1 MLNLKK
7 GLALVLA
14 AATAFT
20 FAPVAN
26 LGPVNALAGD
36 ILEQDDTSISL
47 IAGESKTFNVKELSK
62 IKGSIDNAIIHAEIG
77 DDQYATISTN
87 AQPKADNSDVSGSV
101 ANVKST
107 DIIPKGSGSSNT
119 DAKITVT
126 AKPGVSGDTTL
137 RLTIKNVNGDTI
149 SHQDIAVHVNA
160 AVDYLSFGTLKDF
173 EKVNTTGVESTD
185 FKYDGGANQQTV
197 AVTLKNETDKTTTYN
212 WSTEVSSSD
221 KNVATVDVA
230 GQTQPTAADIYKPGN
245 LTISAKGPGQT
256 TVTVNV
262 FKKPATGSKILVA
275 TGTLTVKVVDK
286 TDELSVS
293 YDYNRD
299 GVADKDSVGVK
310 YNAVYDDYGS
320 SDATYVSGANT
331 YYYRTK
337 DGVVTDS
344 KSVAL
349 TGTDKVQGL
358 TKTLTNSIY
367 LDTVTNKTA
376 QITATDHLGKNIH
389 FSASSKYFSVNNSGL
404 ITVSDKNESWSGDR
418 NWSDYVT
425 VSVDKTVDG
434 SVNPNTIAGLTIRIP
449 VSVSDKDT
457 VSLKVSKPNGKVI
470 AQTVGSANKNR
481 GLSVSD
487 YPVVYLSTK
496 DLKTLPLT
504 INAGSGLDYVQG
516 AVSAISNS
524 QILYDTTSDVVSYNQ
539 ATQTLTALK
548 AGQALVEITAR
559 NNTSTY
565 GNATVRFVVDVVT
578 KNANNTITAPA
589 DIYLTKGNATA
600 EIGAKATD
608 SATTL
613 KYEIVKDADD
623 TADTTSSSDVTVDAA
638 SGKVTY
644 TSGNQGTVIVRVSG
658 NETTSSLKPDNAYV
672 TVHYTSALAENTL
685 KVTSDKK
692 VSLQVGETSQIV
704 ASGTSITY
712 SSSDDSVATVD
723 AAGKIEAKSAGAAVI
738 TVASPADATHSA
750 GTDFVTVIVS
760 QKGEITATPKKVT
773 GVKVSNKK
781 GAYVSVK
788 WASQGKNI
796 NYRVYK
802 KVGNGKWVGKNVAG
816 NKTTL
821 SVKKGAKVQVKV
833 KSYVKNAAGKTTWG
847 PSATKAKTFKTD
859 KK

>member
-26 LGPVNALAGD
+26 LGSVNALAGD

-62 IKGSIDNAIIHAEIG
+62 IKGSIDNAIVHAEIG
-77 DDQYATISTN
+77 DDQYATIGTN
-87 AQPKADNSDVSGSV
+87 AQPDAANTSVSGTV

-107 DIIPKGSGSSNT
+107 DIIPKGSGTNSTT
-119 DAKITVT
+119 DATITVT
-126 AKPGVSGDTTL
+126 AQPGVSGDTTL

-197 AVTLKNETDKTTTYN
+197 AVTLKNETDTTTTYN

-230 GQTQPTAADIYKPGN
+230 GQTQPNGSSTTYNPGN

-310 YNAVYDDYGS
+310 YNAKYNECGTLVSASGS
-320 SDATYVSGANT
+320 
-331 YYYRTK
+331 YYYRTT
-337 DGVVTDS
+337 DGVVTDA
-344 KSVAL
+344 KPTAPA
-349 TGTDKVQGL
+349 TTDKVQNL

-389 FSASSKYFSVNNSGL
+389 FSASSRYFSVNNSGL
-404 ITVSDKNESWSGDR
+404 ITVSDKNQSWSGDR

-434 SVNPNTIAGLTIRIP
+434 SGNTIAGLTIRIP

-788 WASQGKNI
+788 WTSQGKNI
-796 NYRVYK
+796 NYRIWK

-816 NKTTL
+816 SKATL

-833 KSYVKNAAGKTTWG
+833 KAYVKDANGKTTWG
-847 PSATKAKTFKTD
+847 PTATKAKTFKTD

>member
-26 LGPVNALAGD
+26 LGSVNALAGD

-77 DDQYATISTN
+77 DDQYATIGTN
-87 AQPKADNSDVSGSV
+87 AQPTAANNAVSGSV

-107 DIIPKGSGSSNT
+107 DIIPKGSGLNSTT

-160 AVDYLSFGTLKDF
+160 AVDYLSFGNLKDF

-197 AVTLKNETDKTTTYN
+197 AVTLKNETDRTSTYS

-230 GQTQPTAADIYKPGN
+230 GQTQPNGSSIYAPGT

-310 YNAVYDDYGS
+310 YNAVYNDYGA
-320 SDATYVSGANT
+320 SDVTYVSGADT

-344 KSVAL
+344 KSSAL

-434 SVNPNTIAGLTIRIP
+434 SGNTIAGLTIKIP

-504 INAGSGLDYVQG
+504 IEAGSGLDYVQG
-516 AVSAISNS
+516 TVSAISNS
-524 QILYDTTSDVVSYNQ
+524 NILYDTTSDVVSYNQ

-578 KNANNTITAPA
+578 KNANNTIAAPA

-704 ASGTSITY
+704 ASGTAITY
-712 SSSDDSVATVD
+712 ASSDDSVATVD

-760 QKGEITATPKKVT
+760 QKGEITATPEKVT

-796 NYRVYK
+796 NYRVWK

-816 NKTTL
+816 SKATL

-833 KSYVKNAAGKTTWG
+833 KAYVKDANGKTTWG
-847 PSATKAKTFKTD
+847 PKATKAKTFKTD

>member
-26 LGPVNALAGD
+26 LGSVNAQAGD

-62 IKGSIDNAIIHAEIG
+62 IKGSIDKAVVHAEIG

-87 AQPKADNSDVSGSV
+87 AQAKADNTAVSGSV
-101 ANVKST
+101 AGVKSV
-107 DIIPKGSGSSNT
+107 DILPKGSGSTASTT
-119 DAKITVT
+119 DATITIT
-126 AKPGVSGDTTL
+126 AKPNVSGDTTL
-137 RLTIKNVNGDTI
+137 SLTIKNINGDTI
-149 SHQDIAVHVNA
+149 SKQDIAVHVNA

-197 AVTLKNETDKTTTYN
+197 AVTLKNETDKTTTYS

-221 KNVATVDVA
+221 KNVATVDVD
-230 GQTQPTAADIYKPGN
+230 GQTQPNGSSTTYNPGN
-245 LTISAKGPGQT
+245 LKISAKGPGQT

-275 TGTLTVKVVDK
+275 TGTLAVKVVDK

-310 YNAVYDDYGS
+310 YNALYSDYGS
-320 SDATYVSGANT
+320 ATTETINGTT
-331 YYYRTK
+331 YKYYSK
-337 DGVVTDS
+337 DGVVTDTQPS
-344 KSVAL
+344 SA
-349 TGTDKVQGL
+349 TGTKVQNL

-434 SVNPNTIAGLTIRIP
+434 SGNTIAGLTIRIP

-524 QILYDTTSDVVSYNQ
+524 NIQYDTTSDVVSYNQ

-760 QKGEITATPKKVT
+760 QNGEITAAPEKVT

-788 WASQGKNI
+788 WTSQGKNI
-796 NYRVYK
+796 NYRVWK

-816 NKTTL
+816 SKTTL
-821 SVKKGAKVQVKV
+821 KVKKGAKVQVKV
-833 KSYVKNAAGKTTWG
+833 KAYVKDSTGKTTWG
-847 PSATKAKTFKTD
+847 PTATKAKTFKTD